1 MTITRFAPSPT
12 GHLHVGNLRT
22 ALFNFLIARKGG
34 GQFILRLDDTDPER
48 TRQEF
53 VDSIMADLE
62 WLGLGWDR
70 VVRQSER
77 LDLYAETGDELRRQ
91 GRLYECFETPD
102 ELALKRKMQLRAGN
116 APVYDRTGMSLDEA
130 RREELRASR
139 PGYWRF
145 CLDRQRV
152 AWTDAVQGSVSIDAA
167 SVSDPVLIRADGQ
180 VLYTLA
186 SVADDVEMKI
196 TNVVRGADHITNTAA
211 QVQIMQLISG
221 QLPGFAHHSLLTGAD
236 GGPLAKRQGANS
248 IRGMREAGI
257 EPMTIL
263 TVLAFAGSSAGLEAR
278 SSVDELAAEFSL
290 SDYGTAPTRIDDAEF
305 GQANARFLASR
316 PFEYA
321 EGSIAELG
329 VPPRLAQRFWDTVRE
344 NISTL
349 GELEGW
355 WSMFRD
361 GAEPV
366 IGPDDRDFVAAAMEI
381 LPEPPYGGSDWK
393 AWTDAVARKTG
404 RKGRALFMPLR
415 LALTGKPT
423 GPDMGRV
430 MQLLQKVNRC

>member
-1 MTITRFAPSPT
+1 MTTTRFAPSPT

-22 ALFNFLIARKGG
+22 ALFNFLIARNAG

-53 VDSIMADLE
+53 VDSIMTDLE
-62 WLGLGWDR
+62 WLGLEWDR
-70 VVRQSER
+70 VERQSDR
-77 LDLYAETGDELRRQ
+77 LELYAECRDELRRQ

-102 ELALKRKMQLRAGN
+102 ELALKRKMQLRSGK
-116 APVYDRTGMSLDEA
+116 APVYDRTGMALHESQ
-130 RREELRASR
+130 RRELRESR

-145 CLDRQRV
+145 LLERRRV
-152 AWTDAVQGSVSIDAA
+152 EWTDAIQGSVSIDAA

-180 VLYTLA
+180 TLYTLA
-186 SVADDVEMKI
+186 SVTDDVDMKI

-211 QVQIMQLISG
+211 QIQIMQLVTDR
-221 QLPGFAHHSLLTGAD
+221 LPGFAHHSLLTGAD
-236 GGPLAKRQGANS
+236 GGPLAKRQGSHS
-248 IRGMREAGI
+248 IGGMREAGI

-263 TVLAFAGSSAGLEAR
+263 SMLAFTGSSAGFGIR
-278 SSVDELAAEFSL
+278 SSVEELAEEFSL
-290 SDYGTAPTRIDDAEF
+290 SDYGTAPTRIDDAGF

-321 EGSIAELG
+321 AGRIAELG
-329 VPPRLAQRFWDTVRE
+329 VPPQLAPRLWDTVRE

-355 WSMFRD
+355 WTVFRD
-361 GAEPV
+361 GAEPA
-366 IGPDDRDFVAAAMEI
+366 IGPEDREFVAAAMEI
-381 LPEPPYGGSDWK
+381 LPEPPYGGSAWK
-393 AWTDAVARKTG
+393 SWTDEVGRKTG

-423 GPDMGRV
+423 GPEMGRV
-430 MQLLQKVNRC
+430 MQLMQKVNRC